1 MQQNSDTLSLR
12 ILAIL
17 IAIVVW
23 GWIQLNEEETQV
35 KRVQISYLTPE
46 TLIQSETLPKSVSVE
61 LIGAKGRIRQIEERK
76 LNLTLDLRDV
86 HLGKNQRTLQGNA
99 ITNLPDGIKVVRFSP
114 PILELPFDVPSIRE
128 VPIRANL
135 VGMPASKLKV
145 HDMKVKPT
153 SISIRG
159 PEKYLNTL
167 EYISTKS
174 INISNLNESKR
185 FSTEVSIPTSVI
197 SINQAN
203 LVEVVVELKEKNTV
217 SVLENIQ
224 VVSNRFDWKVSPT
237 ALSVLVESED
247 DVSMHEQILV
257 NVDTLLEELDND
269 FIEGNQTIS
278 LNFDEHPE
286 LFSLPT
292 EDPYTIR
299 NVSPN
304 TLTLQYVDTME
315 RK

>member
-1 MQQNSDTLSLR
+1 M
-12 ILAIL
+12 
-17 IAIVVW
+17 
-23 GWIQLNEEETQV
+23 
-35 KRVQISYLTPE
+35 
-46 TLIQSETLPKSVSVE
+46 
-61 LIGAKGRIRQIEERK
+61 
-76 LNLTLDLRDV
+76 
-86 HLGKNQRTLQGNA
+86 
-99 ITNLPDGIKVVRFSP
+99 VRFSP

-128 VPIRANL
+128 VPIRANI
-135 VGMPASKLKV
+135 VGTPATKLKV
-145 HDMKVKPT
+145 NDVKVKPS
-153 SISIRG
+153 SISVRG

-167 EYISTKS
+167 EYLSTKS
-174 INISNLNESKR
+174 INIANLNESNR

-217 SVLENIQ
+217 SVLDNIQ
-224 VVSNRFDWKVSPT
+224 VVSNRFDWKLSPT
-237 ALSVLVESED
+237 TLSVLVESED

-257 NVDTLLEELDND
+257 NVDTLLEELNND
-269 FIEGNQTIS
+269 FMDGNQTIP

>member
-1 MQQNSDTLSLR
+1 MPQNSDALPLR

-17 IAIVVW
+17 IAIVIW

-46 TLIQSETLPKSVSVE
+46 ALIQSETLPKSISVE
-61 LIGAKGRIRQIEERK
+61 LLGAKGRIRQIEEKRLK
-76 LNLTLDLRDV
+76 LTLDLRDV
-86 HLGKNQRTLQGNA
+86 HLGQNQRTLQGDS

-128 VPIRANL
+128 IPIRANV
-135 VGMPASKLKV
+135 VGMPTAKLKV
-145 HDMKVKPT
+145 NEVKVKPS
-153 SISIRG
+153 SISVRG

-174 INISNLNESKR
+174 INIANLDESKT
-185 FSTEVSIPTSVI
+185 FSTAVSLPTSVL

-203 LVEVVVELKEKNTV
+203 LVEVIVELKEKNTV

-224 VVSNRFDWKVSPT
+224 VITNRFDWEISPAT
-237 ALSVLVESED
+237 LSVLVESED

-257 NVDTLLEELDND
+257 NVDTLLEELNND
-269 FIEGNQTIS
+269 FINSNQTIA

-304 TLTLQYVDTME
+304 TLTIQYIDPTE